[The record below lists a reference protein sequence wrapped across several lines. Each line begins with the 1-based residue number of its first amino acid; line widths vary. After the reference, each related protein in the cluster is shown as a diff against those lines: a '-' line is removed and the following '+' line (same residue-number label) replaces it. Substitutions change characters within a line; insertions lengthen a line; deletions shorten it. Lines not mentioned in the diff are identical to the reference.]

1 MLWKQ
6 LLQLV
11 YSFWRVLH
19 LSPLAKNTLL
29 SNLMKDKKE
38 LAKKK
43 RKKLLILAIS
53 LLVLEQSCTHLHLLT
68 TIKVPKPEFIS
79 ILQSKIN
86 DGTVTLDDFDLT
98 KDQVVDLIE
107 YTEKLEVR

>member
-1 MLWKQ
+1 
-6 LLQLV
+6 
-11 YSFWRVLH
+11 
-19 LSPLAKNTLL
+19 
-29 SNLMKDKKE
+29 MKDKKE

-53 LLVLEQSCTHLHLLT
+53 LLVLEQSCTHLHLSA
-68 TIKVPKPEFIS
+68 TIKVPKPEFVTV
-79 ILQSKIN
+79 LQSKIN